1 MPIEHSGVKMNPQNL
16 KLEKEIMEPRILT
29 MERKIIIGNHRRM
42 SMRHE
47 GTVDL
52 WRSFMPRRNEILN
65 PSTAELICAQVYD
78 HEFDFRQSTL
88 ETRFDKWAGREVVS
102 ADHVPSGMEV
112 LEIPSGL
119 YAVFHY
125 VGRPVDCEDF
135 FYNIYFKWLPE
146 SGYERDDRP
155 HFEVLGEKYKN
166 DDPSSEEDVYVPIR
180 RVAS

>member
-1 MPIEHSGVKMNPQNL
+1 VKAGAFFIALFKKSYLRSNNSMQPTIISIEK
-16 KLEKEIMEPRILT
+16 
-29 MERKIIIGNHRRM
+29 KIIIGNRRRM
-42 SMRHE
+42 TMRHE

-65 PSTAELICAQVYD
+65 PSTNELICAQVYD
-78 HEFDFRQSTL
+78 HEFDFQQSNL
-88 ETRFDKWAGREVVS
+88 ETMFDKWAGREVLS
-102 ADHVPSGMEV
+102 GDDVPLGMEV

-125 VGRPVDCEDF
+125 IGRPSDASEF

-180 RVAS
+180 SVAS